1 MNGKNLKGALIAS
14 AVCAMFATAAGLVVP
29 RSGLVRSVRGGDVKC
44 AGINSCKGTGS
55 CAGGGHGCGG
65 QNGCKGQGWSP
76 TKTEKECTDKG
87 GKVVAKK

>member
-1 MNGKNLKGALIAS
+1 MNGKMLNRALIAS
-14 AVCAMFATAAGLVVP
+14 AVCAMFATAAHAGDKTA
-29 RSGLVRSVRGGDVKC
+29 GHDKAGGEVKC
-44 AGINSCKGTGS
+44 AGINSCNGLGS

-87 GKVVAKK
+87 GKIVTAKK